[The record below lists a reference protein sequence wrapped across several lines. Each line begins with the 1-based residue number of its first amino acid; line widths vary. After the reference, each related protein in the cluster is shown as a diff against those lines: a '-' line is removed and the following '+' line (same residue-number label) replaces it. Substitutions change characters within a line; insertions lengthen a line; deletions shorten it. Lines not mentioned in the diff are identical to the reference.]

1 MWDRL
6 HGSLRHWHRLLG
18 SASPGA
24 RLVEPPGVVA
34 SVVPAAA
41 ERSVVNAVVYE
52 RPEALAGAYDELE
65 AAFAEVG
72 AQWTVW
78 VPDGDRV
85 ATRLLGARG
94 HVLDAEP
101 AVMAR
106 TLDDPPP
113 RPDLSDWTDRG
124 DLRDL
129 AWINDRAYTHAT
141 DSFARALAGLPGDAL
156 HVYVARAGG
165 EPAGCLMMADHEGNT
180 SLEMV
185 AVVPEA
191 RGRGLA
197 GGLLA
202 HALADAADRGA
213 ATSTL
218 IATALGRPVYERLGY
233 RAFGTIQMWERR
245 RPASAAPRSPR
256 T

>member
-6 HGSLRHWHRLLG
+6 HGSLRHWHRLIAA
-18 SASPGA
+18 ASPGA
-24 RLVEPPGVVA
+24 RTVARPGVLA

-52 RPEALAGAYDELE
+52 RAEALAEAYDELE
-65 AAFAEVG
+65 AVFAEAG

-78 VPDGDRV
+78 VPDGDHE
-85 ATRLLGARG
+85 AAGLLAERG

-106 TLDDPPP
+106 TLDAPAP
-113 RPDLSDWTDRG
+113 RPALADWTDAG
-124 DLRDL
+124 DLRDIGR
-129 AWINDRAYTHAT
+129 INDRAYEHGT
-141 DSFARALAGLPGDAL
+141 DSFERALSRLPAEAL
-156 HVYVARAGG
+156 HVYVARVDG
-165 EPAGCLMMADHEGNT
+165 EPAGCLMTADHEGNA
-180 SLEMV
+180 SVEMV
-185 AVVPEA
+185 AVIPEA

-197 GGLLA
+197 GALLA
-202 HALADAADRGA
+202 HGLADAAERGA

-233 RAFGTIQMWERR
+233 RDFGTIQMWERR
-245 RPASAAPRSPR
+245 RSGPG
-256 T
+256 

>member
-6 HGSLRHWHRLLG
+6 HGSLRHWHRLVG
-18 SASPGA
+18 AASPGA
-24 RLVEPPGVVA
+24 RVVQHPGVVA

-52 RPEALAGAYDELE
+52 RPEALAAAYDELA
-65 AAFAEVG
+65 AAFEQAG

-78 VPDGDRV
+78 VPEGDHD
-85 ATRLLGARG
+85 AARLLAARG

-113 RPDLSDWTDRG
+113 RPALSDWTGAG
-124 DLRDL
+124 DLGDL
-129 AWINDRAYTHAT
+129 GRINDRAYTHGT
-141 DSFARALAGLPGDAL
+141 DSFERALAGLPVEDL
-156 HVYVARAGG
+156 HVYVARVGG
-165 EPAGCLMMADHEGNT
+165 VPAGCLMTADHEGNT

-202 HALADAADRGA
+202 HGLADAAERGA

-218 IATALGRPVYERLGY
+218 IATALGRPVYERLGF
-233 RAFGTIQMWERR
+233 RAFGKVQMWERR
-245 RPASAAPRSPR
+245 RSRPG
-256 T
+256 